1 MAAPLSPNHVFDF
14 PADEPHDFDDS
25 DLEFEEEPKEEPDG
39 KMRRSLKRILKKR
52 KKNSSAD
59 SELTTPVTANGTHWV
74 PPSGSTFEVGEPS
87 SAPSLQPHLLT
98 RRVKRLRDDTEIL
111 FSGMRCLE
119 RGART
124 RQTKIDANRSGINKL
139 SGRMDA
145 FNTNL
150 GFIEGDATRTSDYVL
165 VSERLGWG
173 AMEARPSDS
182 NDVLAVYI
190 AAQPPEP

>member
-14 PADEPHDFDDS
+14 LADEPHNFDDS
-25 DLEFEEEPKEEPDG
+25 DLEFEEEPKEEPEEEN
-39 KMRRSLKRILKKR
+39 K
-52 KKNSSAD
+52 
-59 SELTTPVTANGTHWV
+59 E
-74 PPSGSTFEVGEPS
+74 E
-87 SAPSLQPHLLT
+87 
-98 RRVKRLRDDTEIL
+98 VKRLRDDTEIL
-111 FSGMRCLE
+111 FSGVRCLE

-124 RQTKIDANRSGINKL
+124 RQAKIDANRSGINKL

-150 GFIEGDATRTSDYVL
+150 GFIERDATRTSDYVL

-173 AMEARPSDS
+173 VMEARPSDS
-182 NDVLAVYI
+182 NDMLAVYG